1 MAPPCADS
9 LDLMGIWLNQ
19 LITLEVLFHWLLII
33 VDCYNVASF
42 AWTFSLF
49 STYTTA
55 REYLYIRYLYMYIL
69 NIAFTFMVR
78 MSTSLM
84 IDVLNVF

>member
-1 MAPPCADS
+1 MAPPCAGIKVDYVKFINDS

-42 AWTFSLF
+42 ACTFSLF

-55 REYLYIRYLYMYIL
+55 E
-69 NIAFTFMVR
+69 NICISDICICIF
-78 MSTSLM
+78 
-84 IDVLNVF
+84 